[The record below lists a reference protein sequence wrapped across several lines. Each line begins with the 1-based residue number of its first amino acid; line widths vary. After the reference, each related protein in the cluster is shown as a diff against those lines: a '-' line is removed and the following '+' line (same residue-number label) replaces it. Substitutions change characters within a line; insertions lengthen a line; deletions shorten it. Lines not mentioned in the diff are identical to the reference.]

1 VVISLKRKKQEEK
14 NAMNVKK
21 KKERK
26 TPCGKKNLSLSH
38 GLIAHNSAT
47 ALYTPCFRVAA
58 PRRISDLYGNLH
70 TSYISSQ

>member
-1 VVISLKRKKQEEK
+1 
-14 NAMNVKK
+14 MNVKK

-26 TPCGKKNLSLSH
+26 SPCGKKNLSLSH

-58 PRRISDLYGNLH
+58 PRRISDLYGNVHKMHILKQ
-70 TSYISSQ
+70 TSFITLCKTLL